1 VEASQTTPT
10 TGNVSLSWV
19 APATRTDGSVLE
31 LNELSGYRLYM
42 GTSADNLSPV
52 VDLDDFTLTNHVM
65 ENLESGT
72 YYFAITAYDQNG
84 NESDLSNVV
93 AKETM

>member
-1 VEASQTTPT
+1 
-10 TGNVSLSWV
+10 
-19 APATRTDGSVLE
+19 
-31 LNELSGYRLYM
+31 M

-52 VDLDDFTLTNHVM
+52 VDLDDFTLTDHIM

>member
-1 VEASQTTPT
+1 LA
-10 TGNVSLSWV
+10 LS
-19 APATRTDGSVLE
+19 
-31 LNELSGYRLYM
+31 ELSGYRLYM
-42 GTSADNLSPV
+42 GASADSLSPV
-52 VDLDDFTLTNHVM
+52 LDMDDYIVTDHVM

-72 YYFAITAYDQNG
+72 YYFAITAYDQTG